1 MTTITVDHPLSEEQL
16 HVDHVPLS
24 RVVGVELRKM
34 FDTRAGFWLM
44 ASILIAA
51 LVSTVATIL
60 FAPEAD
66 LTYYTFAR
74 AIGFPMTV
82 ILPIIAILAITGEWS
97 QRTGL
102 TTFTLVPHRTRVIL
116 AKVAASVL
124 VGVASML
131 IAFVFGVA
139 GNVVGP
145 AITGTDR
152 VWDVSLVQGLD
163 IVLGSLISLL
173 MGTMLGI
180 LFRSSAVALVAYFV
194 ISYLLPTVFGLLA
207 TNNEDFRDLQRWV
220 DLNYAQSFL
229 FEGTLAGVQWARLAV
244 AATLWLILPALLG
257 LRLVMRSEVK

>member
-1 MTTITVDHPLSEEQL
+1 MTTIALDRVHEEARQVDG
-16 HVDHVPLS
+16 VPLS

-51 LVSTVATIL
+51 LISTVATIL
-60 FAPEAD
+60 FAPRSD
-66 LTYYTFAR
+66 LTYYTFAK
-74 AIGFPMTV
+74 AVGFPMTV

-102 TTFTLVPHRTRVIL
+102 TTFTLVPRRTRVIL
-116 AKVAASVL
+116 AKVVASVM

-131 IAFVFGVA
+131 IALVLGVA

-145 AITGTDR
+145 AIAGTAQ
-152 VWDVSLVQGLD
+152 VWDVSFLHGLD

-173 MGTMLGI
+173 MGTMLGL
-180 LFRSSAVALVAYFV
+180 LFRSSPVALVAYFV
-194 ISYLLPTVFGLLA
+194 TSTLLPTVFGLLA
-207 TNNEDFRDLQRWV
+207 ANEDGFRELQQWV

-229 FEGTLAGVQWARLAV
+229 FEGTLSGLQWARLAV
-244 AATLWLILPALLG
+244 ATALWLVLPALVG

>member
-1 MTTITVDHPLSEEQL
+1 MSTITVDPIHQEPLDVRS
-16 HVDHVPLS
+16 VSLS
-24 RVVGVELRKM
+24 RVVEVELRKM

-51 LVSTVATIL
+51 LISTIATIA
-60 FAPEAD
+60 FAPESD
-66 LTYYTFAR
+66 LTFYTFAK

-116 AKVAASVL
+116 AKVIASVI

-131 IAFVFGVA
+131 IALVFGVA
-139 GNVVGP
+139 GNVIGP

-152 VWDVSLVQGLD
+152 VWDVSIVHFLD

-173 MGTMLGI
+173 LGTALGI
-180 LFRSSAVALVAYFV
+180 LFRSTPVALVAYFV
-194 ISYLLPTVFGLLA
+194 ISLMVPTLFGLLSA
-207 TNNEDFRDLQRWV
+207 NRPGFEDAQRWV

-229 FEGTLAGVQWARLAV
+229 FDGTVAGVQWARLAV
-244 AATLWLILPALLG
+244 ATTLWLILPALLG
-257 LRLVMRSEVK
+257 LRLAIRSDVK

>member
-1 MTTITVDHPLSEEQL
+1 MTTVTLDPVHEEPLQV
-16 HVDHVPLS
+16 HDVPLS

-34 FDTRAGFWLM
+34 FDTRAGIWLM

-51 LVSTVATIL
+51 LISAVATIL
-60 FAPEAD
+60 FAPESA

-82 ILPIIAILAITGEWS
+82 MLPIIAILAITAEWS

-102 TTFTLVPHRTRVIL
+102 TTFTLVPRRTRVIL
-116 AKVAASVL
+116 AKVVASVS

-139 GNVVGP
+139 GNLVGP

-152 VWDVSLVQGLD
+152 VWDVSFVHGLD
-163 IVLGSLISLL
+163 IILGSLVSLL

-180 LFRSSAVALVAYFV
+180 LLRSTPVALVAYFV
-194 ISYLLPTVFGLLA
+194 ISYLLPTMFGLLA
-207 TNNEDFRDLQRWV
+207 ASQEGFRDLQRWV
-220 DLNYAQSFL
+220 DLNYAQAFL
-229 FEGTLAGVQWARLAV
+229 FEGTLSGEQWARLGV
-244 AATLWLILPALLG
+244 ATTLWLVLPALLG
-257 LRLVMRSEVK
+257 LRLAMRSEVK

>member
-1 MTTITVDHPLSEEQL
+1 MTALTLDSVHEKPLDV
-16 HVDHVPLS
+16 HGIPLS
-24 RVVGVELRKM
+24 RVVRVELRKM
-34 FDTRAGFWLM
+34 FDTRAGIWLM

-60 FAPEAD
+60 FAPKSD
-66 LTYYTFAR
+66 LTYYTFAK

-116 AKVAASVL
+116 AKVGASVM

-131 IAFVFGVA
+131 IALVFGVA

-145 AITGTDR
+145 TITGTER
-152 VWDVSLVQGLD
+152 VWDVSFAHVLD
-163 IVLGSLISLL
+163 IILGSLISLL

-180 LFRSSAVALVAYFV
+180 LFRSSPVALVSYFV
-194 ISYLLPTVFGLLA
+194 IAYLLPTVFGLLA
-207 TNNEDFRDLQRWV
+207 ANREGFRNVQRWV

-229 FEGTLAGVQWARLAV
+229 FDGTLSGIQWSRLAV
-244 AATLWLILPALLG
+244 AATLWLVLPALLG
-257 LRLVMRSEVK
+257 LHLVMKSEVK